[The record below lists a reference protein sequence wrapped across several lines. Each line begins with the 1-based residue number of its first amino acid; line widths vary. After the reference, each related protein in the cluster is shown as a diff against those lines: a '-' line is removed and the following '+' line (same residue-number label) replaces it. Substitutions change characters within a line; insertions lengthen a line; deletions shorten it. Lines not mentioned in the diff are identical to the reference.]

1 MQSKRTKLLD
11 ISRKVKDIVWI
22 RDGCRC
28 VYCGNANALPNAH
41 YIPRSQSGLGIEKN
55 VLTLCELHHRE
66 YDQSPK
72 RSEMREFFKEYLK
85 SVYTRWDEAELVYRK

>member
-1 MQSKRTKLLD
+1 MPSKRTKALD
-11 ISRKVKDIVWI
+11 ISRKVKDSVWL
-22 RDGCRC
+22 RDDGRC
-28 VYCGNANALPNAH
+28 VYCGSANAFPNAH

-55 VLTLCELHHRE
+55 VLTLCEPCHRA

-72 RSEMREFFKEYLK
+72 RSEMSKFFKEYLK